1 MIVIG
6 CTVLFVSEQ
15 KTHQLVLHIVYI
27 SDSIVFQI
35 LFVCDVRLS
44 SSPVYSQSLD
54 NLPLTDPEHFGAPAI
69 LVSGCGPILV
79 GVVFNLMCLN
89 WCLLILSLFIFL

>member
-6 CTVLFVSEQ
+6 YTVLLVSEQ
-15 KTHQLVLHIVYI
+15 KTHQLVLHII
-27 SDSIVFQI
+27 LIVFQI

-44 SSPVYSQSLD
+44 SSPVHSQSLD